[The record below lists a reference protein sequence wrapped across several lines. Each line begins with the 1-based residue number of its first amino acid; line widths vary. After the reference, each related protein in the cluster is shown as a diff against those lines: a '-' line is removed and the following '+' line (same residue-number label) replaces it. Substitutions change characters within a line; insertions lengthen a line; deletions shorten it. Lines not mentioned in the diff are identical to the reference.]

1 LAHLGTVPEL
11 LNDAPALPDAAALDS
26 IDARIREEA
35 KSTYI
40 ETLLRQHSEWARLIA
55 ISWSAAITP

>member
-1 LAHLGTVPEL
+1 VPESL
-11 LNDAPALPDAAALDS
+11 DDAPARLDTAALDS

-55 ISWSAAITP
+55 MSWSAAITP